1 MQAPVATMPADP
13 ELADHLPERNPFPSP
28 QLARYGLIRR
38 RGLQPWSI
46 VTTGFPAIDPA
57 NATVPLAAARIGSP
71 DWAAIS
77 MPR

>member
-1 MQAPVATMPADP
+1 MQTAVATMPADP
-13 ELADHLPERNPFPSP
+13 ELSDHLPERNPFPNA
-28 QLARYGLIRR
+28 QLVATGSYVVRTE
-38 RGLQPWSI
+38 PWSI

-71 DWAAIS
+71 GWTAIS